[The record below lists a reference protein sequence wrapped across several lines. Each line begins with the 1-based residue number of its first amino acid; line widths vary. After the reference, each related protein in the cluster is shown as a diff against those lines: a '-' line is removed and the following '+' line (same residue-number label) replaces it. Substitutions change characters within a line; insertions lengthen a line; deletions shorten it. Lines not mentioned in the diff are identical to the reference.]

1 MEKKI
6 DVFNLTWIR
15 RDAEIKAQKKKEEQP
30 KGWFSGVSSWWG
42 GAKPQNDPGWNII
55 LSKKNTSNV
64 FLIELDVQKMMS
76 PEEKKKLFDAI
87 GYEGE
92 DISKS
97 SYPKT
102 VSLGSLNQI
111 DLFPKISVCG
121 YRYEY
126 SIEIIGC
133 EYLVETQ

>member
-1 MEKKI
+1 MRKSKRRKRKKNNLKVGSV
-6 DVFNLTWIR
+6 VFQ
-15 RDAEIKAQKKKEEQP
+15 AGGVEQNHRMIQV
-30 KGWFSGVSSWWG
+30 GISSF
-42 GAKPQNDPGWNII
+42 Q
-55 LSKKNTSNV
+55 KNTSN
-64 FLIELDVQKMMS
+64 FFFIELDVQKMMS